1 MLFSFSTLAYWKC
14 WLFWQMWT
22 KTHQNSKILIFLVIY
37 IFGNNSCVNRMKIHH
52 NIICQYFREIIILSM
67 YMYKTFLSLRHYFV
81 IPLVWYCPFFFLVFI
96 MFELRNIK
104 CKLHSYLIIYEIIL
118 THNYC
123 LLCLKI
129 IAC

>member
-1 MLFSFSTLAYWKC
+1 MLFSLFNFGILEVLAF
-14 WLFWQMWT
+14 LADVD

-37 IFGNNSCVNRMKIHH
+37 IFGNNSCINRMKIHH
-52 NIICQYFREIIILSM
+52 NVIWQYFREIIILSM
-67 YMYKTFLSLRHYFV
+67 YKTFLSWRHYFV
-81 IPLVWYCPFFFLVFI
+81 IPLVWYCPIFFLVFI

-104 CKLHSYLIIYEIIL
+104 CKLLSYLIISEIIL
-118 THNYC
+118 IHNYC